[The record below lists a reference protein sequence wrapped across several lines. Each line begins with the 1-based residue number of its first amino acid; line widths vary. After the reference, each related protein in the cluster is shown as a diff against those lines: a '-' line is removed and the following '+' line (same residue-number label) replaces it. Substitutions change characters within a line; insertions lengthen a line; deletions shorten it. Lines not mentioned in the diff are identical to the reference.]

1 MKKIKEKPMLA
12 ERIKEKAVSTPRELL
27 RKGLD
32 DGSERLRMQLRDT
45 AQHGQADEY
54 GGDTIEDTAARGLR
68 RAEKELTRQ
77 RKKRPQEQ
85 PPEGGA
91 STADGTVQKYSA
103 IKGKDTTSAGSQPQS
118 AAERGR
124 QQARQN
130 AAQKAAKVKAKDT
143 YIGAQ
148 TETQVTVAA
157 EPQRQG
163 QQAFIRERGRRVAS
177 QQQRRQRQERQ
188 RILHRN
194 EAPHTNG
201 FGCGS
206 TESKVDGLTRGSKI
220 NERNRIQSPK
230 NHQAPLPRELKQT
243 ASSLPKTRES
253 SKLIGRVPEQTA
265 RSTATSASMAG
276 VQTAREAAEVGRY
289 QRTAK
294 AAQAA
299 IQKTTQTASRAL
311 RAIIAVAQNLLAAI
325 AAGGSTAVAMVLV
338 ICLIGLLIVSPF
350 GIFFSGE
357 DSGTGYTMPEAV
369 TMLNTEFTDRIEQI
383 KAENSYD
390 ELDMDNAGS
399 AAMVANWR
407 DVLAVYAVRTTTDAS
422 SPDEVATLTEEKL
435 NILRQI
441 FWDMNEISY
450 WLEMISGG
458 EDEED
463 TVILHIRVAVKDHL
477 QMAEAYHFTTE
488 QKKLLEELMQ
498 PEYEELF
505 MRLTGSYQDIA
516 LSDKEVAEI
525 MKNLPADL
533 SENRKQVVLTA
544 YQLLGRVHYF
554 WGGKSLVIGWDSRW
568 GMPMEVTA
576 EGSSTTGTVRPFGLD
591 CSGMVDWVFYN
602 QSGGQYV
609 IGHGGGA
616 TAQHSYCT
624 PIAWSDAQ
632 PGDLVFYPGD
642 SHVGIVCGFDSGGNI
657 MIIHCASGANNV
669 VVTGKIG
676 FTSIGRPEYFAD

>member
-1 MKKIKEKPMLA
+1 MKKIKEKPTLS
-12 ERIKEKAVSTPRELL
+12 ECIKEKAVSTPRELL

-32 DGSERLRMQLRDT
+32 DGSERLRTQLRDT

-77 RKKRPQEQ
+77 RKKKPQEQ
-85 PPEGGA
+85 PPKGGA
-91 STADGTVQKYSA
+91 PAADATEQKPSA

-118 AAERGR
+118 AAERGW

-130 AAQKAAKVKAKDT
+130 AAQKAAKVKTKDT

-163 QQAFIRERGRRVAS
+163 QRVFMEERGRKAARWQAEQKRAVS
-177 QQQRRQRQERQ
+177 RRRIKTAQALHSDRGGSAMPDRMRSEQIPHIKERA
-188 RILHRN
+188 
-194 EAPHTNG
+194 ET
-201 FGCGS
+201 
-206 TESKVDGLTRGSKI
+206 
-220 NERNRIQSPK
+220 
-230 NHQAPLPRELKQT
+230 
-243 ASSLPKTRES
+243 SLPKPARKKHLPMERDIVSVSPRSKKIADTAKTLES
-253 SKLIGRVPEQTA
+253 AQKQAVMLQSSA
-265 RSTATSASMAG
+265 R
-276 VQTAREAAEVGRY
+276 TAREAAVQTARY
-289 QRTAK
+289 QQAAK
-294 AAQAA
+294 AAQATA
-299 IQKTTQTASRAL
+299 QKASQAAGRAL
-311 RAIIAVAQNLLAAI
+311 RAILSAARSLAA
-325 AAGGSTAVAMVLV
+325 AMMAGGSTVLSMVLV
-338 ICLIGLLIVSPF
+338 ICLIGLLIASPF

-435 NILRQI
+435 DILRQI
-441 FWDMNEISY
+441 FWEMNEISY
-450 WLEMISGG
+450 WLETVPGG

-498 PEYEELF
+498 PEYQELF
-505 MRLTGSYQDIA
+505 AALTGSYQDIE
-516 LSDKEVAEI
+516 LSPDEVAKI
-525 MKNLPADL
+525 MENLPADL
-533 SENRKQVVLTA
+533 SEARREVVLTA

-616 TAQHSYCT
+616 TAQHSYCA
-624 PIAWSDAQ
+624 PIAWGDAQ

-642 SHVGIVCGFDSGGNI
+642 SHVGIVCGFDSSGNI
-657 MIIHCASGANNV
+657 MVIHCASSENNV
-669 VVTGKIG
+669 VVTGKSG

>member
-1 MKKIKEKPMLA
+1 MKKIKEKPTLS

-32 DGSERLRMQLRDT
+32 DGSERLRTQLRDT

-77 RKKRPQEQ
+77 RKKKTQEQ

-91 STADGTVQKYSA
+91 PAANSTVQKPSA
-103 IKGKDTTSAGSQPQS
+103 IKGKDTTSAGSQPQNV
-118 AAERGR
+118 AERGR

-130 AAQKAAKVKAKDT
+130 AAQKAAKVKTKDT

-163 QQAFIRERGRRVAS
+163 QRVFMEERGRKAARWQAEQKRAVS
-177 QQQRRQRQERQ
+177 RRRIKTAQALHSDRDGSAMPDRMRSEQIPHIKERA
-188 RILHRN
+188 
-194 EAPHTNG
+194 ET
-201 FGCGS
+201 
-206 TESKVDGLTRGSKI
+206 
-220 NERNRIQSPK
+220 
-230 NHQAPLPRELKQT
+230 
-243 ASSLPKTRES
+243 SLPKPARKKHLPMGRDIVSVSPRSKKIADTAKTLESAQKQAAMLQSNAHAARE
-253 SKLIGRVPEQTA
+253 A
-265 RSTATSASMAG
+265 A
-276 VQTAREAAEVGRY
+276 VQTARY
-289 QRTAK
+289 QQAAK
-294 AAQAA
+294 AVQATAQKASQAA
-299 IQKTTQTASRAL
+299 GRAL
-311 RAIIAVAQNLLAAI
+311 RSIIAAAQSLLAAI
-325 AAGGSTAVAMVLV
+325 VAGGSTVVAMVLV

-369 TMLNTEFTDRIEQI
+369 SVLNGEFAARIEQI
-383 KAENSYD
+383 KAENPYD

-399 AAMVANWR
+399 AAMISNWR
-407 DVLAVYAVRTTTDAS
+407 DVLAVYAVRTTTDNA
-422 SPDEVATLTEEKL
+422 SPDEVATLTEEKME
-435 NILRQI
+435 ILREI
-441 FWDMNEISY
+441 FWDMNAITYWTEIVP
-450 WLEMISGG
+450 GG
-458 EDEED
+458 KDEAD
-463 TVILHIRVAVKDHL
+463 TVILHITVTIKTHL
-477 QMAEAYHFTTE
+477 QMADEYQFNTE
-488 QKKLLEELMQ
+488 QRRLLEELMQ
-498 PEYEELF
+498 PKYQELF
-505 MRLTGSYQDIA
+505 MALTGSYQNIE
-516 LSDKEVAEI
+516 LSPENVAKI
-525 MKNLPADL
+525 MENLPADL
-533 SENRKQVVLTA
+533 SAERRQVVLTA
-544 YQLLGRVHYF
+544 YQLLGKVHYF
-554 WGGKSLVIGWDSRW
+554 WGGKSLIIGWDSRW
-568 GMPMEVTA
+568 GMPMKVTA

-642 SHVGIVCGFDSGGNI
+642 SHVGIVCGFDSSGNI
-657 MIIHCASGANNV
+657 MVIHCASGANNV
-669 VVTGKIG
+669 VVTGKSG
-676 FTSIGRPEYFAD
+676 FASIGRPEYFAD

>member
-1 MKKIKEKPMLA
+1 M
-12 ERIKEKAVSTPRELL
+12 ERIKEKPTLGERVKEKAVSAPKELL
-27 RKGLD
+27 HKGLD
-32 DGSERLRMQLRDT
+32 DGSERLRTQLRDT
-45 AQHGQADEY
+45 AQQGRRDEY

-68 RAEKELTRQ
+68 RAEKELLKQ
-77 RKKRPQEQ
+77 RKKKTKE
-85 PPEGGA
+85 
-91 STADGTVQKYSA
+91 
-103 IKGKDTTSAGSQPQS
+103 QS
-118 AAERGR
+118 ASPQGDASAPSSNSDVPPVIRTRETDAARAR
-124 QQARQN
+124 APSPPVREQARQAAMKQAVKTKN
-130 AAQKAAKVKAKDT
+130 AYISAQ
-143 YIGAQ
+143 G
-148 TETQVTVAA
+148 ETAVTSAP
-157 EPQRQG
+157 ESQRQG
-163 QQAFIRERGRRVAS
+163 QQTFIQEQGRKASRQQAKRRRAERRFRHQDDLRGDSLRTEGFKPTSRGRIKERGDI
-177 QQQRRQRQERQ
+177 QQPKKHQLPEPKTPNYAAGIVPKARE
-188 RILHRN
+188 
-194 EAPHTNG
+194 
-201 FGCGS
+201 
-206 TESKVDGLTRGSKI
+206 GSKSAVLSA
-220 NERNRIQSPK
+220 E
-230 NHQAPLPRELKQT
+230 QAVRSSTVHAT
-243 ASSLPKTRES
+243 A
-253 SKLIGRVPEQTA
+253 
-265 RSTATSASMAG
+265 AG
-276 VQTAREAAEVGRY
+276 THAAREAAMQMAKRQQMTKAAE
-289 QRTAK
+289 TATQK
-294 AAQAA
+294 TAQAA
-299 IQKTTQTASRAL
+299 GRAL
-311 RAIIAVAQNLLAAI
+311 RSIIAAAQSLLAAI
-325 AAGGSTAVAMVLV
+325 AAGGSTVVAMVLV

-369 TMLNTEFTDRIEQI
+369 SVLNGEFAARIEQI
-383 KAENSYD
+383 KAENPYD

-399 AAMVANWR
+399 AAMISNWR

-435 NILRQI
+435 DILRQI

-450 WLEMISGG
+450 WLETVPDGK
-458 EDEED
+458 DEED

-525 MKNLPADL
+525 MEKLPADL
-533 SENRKQVVLTA
+533 SEERKQVVLTA
-544 YQLLGRVHYF
+544 YQLLGKVHYF
-554 WGGKSLVIGWDSRW
+554 WGGKSLIIGWDSRW
-568 GMPMEVTA
+568 GMPMKVTA

>member
-1 MKKIKEKPMLA
+1 MKKIKEKPTLS
-12 ERIKEKAVSTPRELL
+12 ERIKEKTVSTPRELL
-27 RKGLD
+27 RRGLD
-32 DGSERLRMQLRDT
+32 DGSERLRTQLRDT

-91 STADGTVQKYSA
+91 PTADGTEQKPSA
-103 IKGKDTTSAGSQPQS
+103 IKGKDTTSAGSQPRS

-130 AAQKAAKVKAKDT
+130 AAQKAAKVKTKDT

-163 QQAFIRERGRRVAS
+163 QRVFMEERGRKVARWQAEQKRAVS
-177 QQQRRQRQERQ
+177 RRQVKTAQALPSDRD
-188 RILHRN
+188 
-194 EAPHTNG
+194 
-201 FGCGS
+201 GS
-206 TESKVDGLTRGSKI
+206 AMPDRKRSA
-220 NERNRIQSPK
+220 
-230 NHQAPLPRELKQT
+230 QAPRIKERT
-243 ASSLPKTRES
+243 MSSLPKLARKDLLAVERDIVSAPLHSRKMADTAKTLES
-253 SKLIGRVPEQTA
+253 AQKQAAMLQSNA
-265 RSTATSASMAG
+265 HA
-276 VQTAREAAEVGRY
+276 AREAAVQTTRY
-289 QRTAK
+289 QQAAK
-294 AAQAA
+294 AVQATAQKAS
-299 IQKTTQTASRAL
+299 QTAGRAL
-311 RAIIAVAQNLLAAI
+311 RAILSAARSLAA
-325 AAGGSTAVAMVLV
+325 AMMAGGSTVLSMVLV
-338 ICLIGLLIVSPF
+338 ICLIGLLIASPF

-383 KAENSYD
+383 KVDNPHD
-390 ELDMDNAGS
+390 ELNMDNAGS

-407 DVLAVYAVRTTTDAS
+407 DVLAVYAVRTTTDAA

-435 NILRQI
+435 DILRQI
-441 FWDMNEISY
+441 FWDMNAISY
-450 WLEMISGG
+450 WVETISGD
-458 EDEED
+458 EDESD
-463 TVILHIRVAVKDHL
+463 TVILHITVTVKDHL
-477 QMAEAYHFTTE
+477 QMADEYRFNAE
-488 QKKLLEELMQ
+488 QHKLLGELMQ

-505 MRLTGSYQDIA
+505 MRLTGSYQDIE
-516 LSDKEVAEI
+516 LSPDEVAKI
-525 MKNLPADL
+525 MENLPADL
-533 SENRKQVVLTA
+533 SEARREVVLTA

-624 PIAWSDAQ
+624 PIDWSDAQ
-632 PGDLVFYPGD
+632 PGDLVFYPED
-642 SHVGIVCGFDSGGNI
+642 SHVGIVCGFDSSNVL
-657 MIIHCASGANNV
+657 IIHCASGYNNV
-669 VVTGKIG
+669 VVTGKSG
-676 FTSIGRPEYFAD
+676 FTSIGRPTYYGT

>member
-1 MKKIKEKPMLA
+1 M
-12 ERIKEKAVSTPRELL
+12 ERIKEKPTLGERVKEKAVSAPKELL

-32 DGSERLRMQLRDT
+32 DGSERLRTQLRDT
-45 AQHGQADEY
+45 AQQGRRDEY
-54 GGDTIEDTAARGLR
+54 GGDTIEDTAVRGLR

-77 RKKRPQEQ
+77 RKKKPQEQ
-85 PPEGGA
+85 PTEGGA
-91 STADGTVQKYSA
+91 PAADATEQKSSA
-103 IKGKDTTSAGSQPQS
+103 IKGKDTTSAVSQPQT

-124 QQARQN
+124 QQTRQN
-130 AAQKAAKVKAKDT
+130 AAQKAAKVKTKDT

-157 EPQRQG
+157 DPQRQG
-163 QQAFIRERGRRVAS
+163 QRVFMEERGRKAAQWQAEQKRAVS
-177 QQQRRQRQERQ
+177 RRQVKTAQALRSD
-188 RILHRN
+188 
-194 EAPHTNG
+194 G
-201 FGCGS
+201 GGS
-206 TESKVDGLTRGSKI
+206 AIPDRKRSA
-220 NERNRIQSPK
+220 
-230 NHQAPLPRELKQT
+230 QAPRIKERT
-243 ASSLPKTRES
+243 MSSLPKS
-253 SKLIGRVPEQTA
+253 A
-265 RSTATSASMAG
+265 RKDHLAVERDIVSASPHSRKMADTAKTLESA
-276 VQTAREAAEVGRY
+276 QKQAAMLQSNAHAAREAAVQTTRY
-289 QRTAK
+289 QQAAK
-294 AAQAA
+294 AVQATAQKASQAA
-299 IQKTTQTASRAL
+299 GRAL
-311 RAIIAVAQNLLAAI
+311 RAILSAARSLAA
-325 AAGGSTAVAMVLV
+325 AMMAGGSTVLSMALV
-338 ICLIGLLIVSPF
+338 ICLIGLLVASPF

-357 DSGTGYTMPEAV
+357 DSGTRYTMPEAV

-383 KAENSYD
+383 KAENPHD

-399 AAMVANWR
+399 AAMISNWR

-435 NILRQI
+435 DILRQI
-441 FWDMNEISY
+441 FWDMNAISY
-450 WLEMISGG
+450 WVETISGDK
-458 EDEED
+458 DESD
-463 TVILHIRVAVKDHL
+463 TVILHITVTVKDHL
-477 QMAEAYHFTTE
+477 QMADEYRFNAE
-488 QKKLLEELMQ
+488 QHKLLEELMQ
-498 PEYEELF
+498 PEYQELF
-505 MRLTGSYQDIA
+505 AALTGSYQDIE
-516 LSDKEVAEI
+516 LSPDEVAKI
-525 MKNLPADL
+525 MENLPADL
-533 SENRKQVVLTA
+533 SEARREVVLTA

-616 TAQHSYCT
+616 AAQHSYCT

-669 VVTGKIG
+669 VVTSKEG
-676 FTSIGRPEYFAD
+676 FTAVSRPFYYSK

>member
-1 MKKIKEKPMLA
+1 MEKIKEKPALSQ
-12 ERIKEKAVSTPRELL
+12 RVKEKAVSAPRELL
-27 RKGLD
+27 HRGLD
-32 DGSERLRMQLRDT
+32 DGSERLRTQLRDT

-54 GGDTIEDTAARGLR
+54 GGDAIEDTAASGLR
-68 RAEKELTRQ
+68 RAEKEFTQQ
-77 RKKRPQEQ
+77 RKKKPQEQ

-91 STADGTVQKYSA
+91 PAADATEQKPAA
-103 IKGKDTTSAGSQPQS
+103 IKGKDTTSAVSQPQT

-124 QQARQN
+124 QQARQD
-130 AAQKAAKVKAKDT
+130 AVQKAAKVKTKET

-148 TETQVTVAA
+148 TETQVTMAA

-163 QQAFIRERGRRVAS
+163 QRVFMEERGRKAARWQAEKKRAVS
-177 QQQRRQRQERQ
+177 QHQVKTAQAVRSDGGGSAMPDRKRSAQTPRIKER
-188 RILHRN
+188 
-194 EAPHTNG
+194 TM
-201 FGCGS
+201 
-206 TESKVDGLTRGSKI
+206 
-220 NERNRIQSPK
+220 
-230 NHQAPLPRELKQT
+230 
-243 ASSLPKTRES
+243 SSLPKSARKDRLPMERDIVSASPRSKKIADAAKTLES
-253 SKLIGRVPEQTA
+253 SQKQAAMLQ
-265 RSTATSASMAG
+265 SSAHA
-276 VQTAREAAEVGRY
+276 AREAAVQTTRY
-289 QRTAK
+289 QQAAK
-294 AAQAA
+294 AAQATA
-299 IQKTTQTASRAL
+299 QKASQAAGRAL
-311 RAIIAVAQNLLAAI
+311 RAILSAARSLAA
-325 AAGGSTAVAMVLV
+325 AMMAGGSTVLSMVLV
-338 ICLIGLLIVSPF
+338 ICLIGLLIASPF

-407 DVLAVYAVRTTTDAS
+407 DVLAVYAVRTTTDAA

-435 NILRQI
+435 DILRQI

-450 WLEMISGG
+450 WLETISGG

-463 TVILHIRVAVKDHL
+463 TVILHIQVTIKNAL
-477 QMAEAYHFTTE
+477 QMAEEYQFTAE

-525 MKNLPADL
+525 MKKLPADL
-533 SENRKQVVLTA
+533 SEERKQVVLTA
-544 YQLLGRVHYF
+544 YQLLGKVNYF
-554 WGGKSLVIGWDSRW
+554 WGGKSLVLGWDSRW
-568 GMPMEVTA
+568 GTPMEVTA
-576 EGSSTTGTVRPFGLD
+576 AGSSSSGNVRPFGLD
-591 CSGMVDWVFYN
+591 CSGFVDWVFYN
-602 QSGGQYV
+602 VTDGSYV

-616 TAQHSYCT
+616 SSQHSYCT
-624 PIAWSDAQ
+624 DISWSDAQ

-642 SHVGIVCGFDSGGNI
+642 SHVGIVCGFDSSGNI
-657 MIIHCASGANNV
+657 MVIHCASSENNV
-669 VVTGKIG
+669 VVTGKSG

>member
-1 MKKIKEKPMLA
+1 MKKIKEKPTLS

-27 RKGLD
+27 HRGLD
-32 DGSERLRMQLRDT
+32 DGSERLRTQLRDT

-54 GGDTIEDTAARGLR
+54 GGDAIEDTAASGLH
-68 RAEKELTRQ
+68 RAEKELLKQ
-77 RKKRPQEQ
+77 RKKKNTE
-85 PPEGGA
+85 
-91 STADGTVQKYSA
+91 
-103 IKGKDTTSAGSQPQS
+103 QS
-118 AAERGR
+118 ASPQGDASAPSSNSDVPPAIRTRETDAARAR
-124 QQARQN
+124 APSPPVREQARQAAMKQAVKTKN
-130 AAQKAAKVKAKDT
+130 AYISTQRKTVMTAAP
-143 YIGAQ
+143 
-148 TETQVTVAA
+148 

-163 QQAFIRERGRRVAS
+163 QQAFIQEQGRKASRQQAQRRRAERRFQRQDDLRGDSLCSEGFEPTSRGRIKERGGI
-177 QQQRRQRQERQ
+177 QPPKKRQFPEPKTPNHAAGIVPKARE
-188 RILHRN
+188 
-194 EAPHTNG
+194 
-201 FGCGS
+201 
-206 TESKVDGLTRGSKI
+206 GSKSAVLSS
-220 NERNRIQSPK
+220 E
-230 NHQAPLPRELKQT
+230 QAMHSTTVHAT
-243 ASSLPKTRES
+243 A
-253 SKLIGRVPEQTA
+253 
-265 RSTATSASMAG
+265 AG
-276 VQTAREAAEVGRY
+276 THVAREAAMQMAKRQQMTKAAE
-289 QRTAK
+289 TATQK
-294 AAQAA
+294 TAQAA
-299 IQKTTQTASRAL
+299 GRAL
-311 RAIIAVAQNLLAAI
+311 RAIIAAAQSLLAAI
-325 AAGGSTAVAMVLV
+325 AAGGSTVVAMVLV

-357 DSGTGYTMPEAV
+357 DSGTGYTMPDAV
-369 TMLNTEFTDRIEQI
+369 SMLNSEFAARIEQI

-407 DVLAVYAVRTTTDAS
+407 DVLAVYAVRTTTDNA
-422 SPDEVATLTEEKL
+422 SPDEVATLTEEKME
-435 NILRQI
+435 ILREI
-441 FWDMNEISY
+441 FWDMNAISY
-450 WLEMISGG
+450 HLETVSGG
-458 EDEED
+458 EDEGD
-463 TVILHIRVAVKDHL
+463 TVILRITVTVKDYL
-477 QMAEAYHFTTE
+477 QMADEYRFNAD
-488 QKKLLEELMQ
+488 QRKLLEELMQ
-498 PEYEELF
+498 PEYQELF
-505 MRLTGSYQDIA
+505 AALTGSYQDIE
-516 LSDKEVAEI
+516 LSPDEVAKI
-525 MKNLPADL
+525 MENLPADL
-533 SENRKQVVLTA
+533 SEARREVVLTA

>member
-1 MKKIKEKPMLA
+1 MKKIKEKPTLS

-27 RKGLD
+27 HRGLD
-32 DGSERLRMQLRDT
+32 DGSERLRTQLRDT

-54 GGDTIEDTAARGLR
+54 GGDTIEDTAAHGLR

-77 RKKRPQEQ
+77 RKKKPQEQ
-85 PPEGGA
+85 PSEGGA
-91 STADGTVQKYSA
+91 PAADATEQKPSA
-103 IKGKDTTSAGSQPQS
+103 IKEKDITSAGSQPQT

-124 QQARQN
+124 QQASQN
-130 AAQKAAKVKAKDT
+130 AVQKAAKVKTKDT

-148 TETQVTVAA
+148 TETQVTMAA

-163 QQAFIRERGRRVAS
+163 QRVFMEERGRKAARWQAEQKQAVSRHQVKTA
-177 QQQRRQRQERQ
+177 QA
-188 RILHRN
+188 LHSDRD
-194 EAPHTNG
+194 
-201 FGCGS
+201 GS
-206 TESKVDGLTRGSKI
+206 TMPDRKRSAQTPRIK
-220 NERNRIQSPK
+220 ER
-230 NHQAPLPRELKQT
+230 AAT
-243 ASSLPKTRES
+243 SLPKSARKHSLPMERKVSPTLSRSRKTGDAVKAAES
-253 SKLIGRVPEQTA
+253 AQKQAVMLQS
-265 RSTATSASMAG
+265 SAHA
-276 VQTAREAAEVGRY
+276 AREAVVQTTRY
-289 QRTAK
+289 QQAAK
-294 AAQAA
+294 AAQA
-299 IQKTTQTASRAL
+299 TASQAAGRAL
-311 RAIIAVAQNLLAAI
+311 RAILSAARSLAA
-325 AAGGSTAVAMVLV
+325 AMMAGGSTVLSMVLV
-338 ICLIGLLIVSPF
+338 ICLIGLLIASPF

-383 KAENSYD
+383 KAENPHD

-399 AAMVANWR
+399 AAMISNWR

-435 NILRQI
+435 DILRQI
-441 FWDMNEISY
+441 FWDMNAISY
-450 WLEMISGG
+450 WVETISGDK
-458 EDEED
+458 DESD
-463 TVILHIRVAVKDHL
+463 TAILHITVTVKDHL
-477 QMAEAYHFTTE
+477 QMADEYRFTAD
-488 QKKLLEELMQ
+488 QRKLLEELMQ
-498 PEYEELF
+498 PEYQELF
-505 MRLTGSYQDIA
+505 AALTGSYQDIE
-516 LSDKEVAEI
+516 LSPDEVAKI
-525 MKNLPADL
+525 MENLPADL
-533 SENRKQVVLTA
+533 SEARREVVLTA

-642 SHVGIVCGFDSGGNI
+642 SHVGIVCGFDSGDNI

-669 VVTGKIG
+669 VVTSKEG
-676 FTSIGRPEYFAD
+676 FTAVSRPFYYSK

>member
-1 MKKIKEKPMLA
+1 M
-12 ERIKEKAVSTPRELL
+12 ERIKEKPTLGERVKEKAVSAPKELL

-32 DGSERLRMQLRDT
+32 DGSERLRTQLRDT

-77 RKKRPQEQ
+77 RKKKQQEQ

-91 STADGTVQKYSA
+91 PAADATEQKPSA
-103 IKGKDTTSAGSQPQS
+103 INGKDTTSAGPQPQS

-130 AAQKAAKVKAKDT
+130 AAQKAAKVKTKDT

-148 TETQVTVAA
+148 TETQVA

-163 QQAFIRERGRRVAS
+163 QRVFMEERGRKAARWQAEQKRAVS
-177 QQQRRQRQERQ
+177 RRRIKTAQALHSDRDGSAMPDRMRSEQIPHIKERA
-188 RILHRN
+188 
-194 EAPHTNG
+194 ET
-201 FGCGS
+201 
-206 TESKVDGLTRGSKI
+206 
-220 NERNRIQSPK
+220 
-230 NHQAPLPRELKQT
+230 
-243 ASSLPKTRES
+243 SLPKPARKKHLPMERDIVS
-253 SKLIGRVPEQTA
+253 VSPRSKKIADTA
-265 RSTATSASMAG
+265 RTLESAQKQAVMLQSSAR
-276 VQTAREAAEVGRY
+276 TAREAAVQTARY
-289 QRTAK
+289 QQAAK
-294 AAQAA
+294 AAQATA
-299 IQKTTQTASRAL
+299 QKASQAAGRAL
-311 RAIIAVAQNLLAAI
+311 RAILSAARSLAA
-325 AAGGSTAVAMVLV
+325 AMMAGGSTVLSMVLV
-338 ICLIGLLIVSPF
+338 ICLIGLLIASPF

-383 KAENSYD
+383 KVENPHD

-435 NILRQI
+435 DILRQI

-450 WLEMISGG
+450 WLETISGG

-525 MKNLPADL
+525 MEKLPADL
-533 SENRKQVVLTA
+533 SEERKQVVLTA
-544 YQLLGRVHYF
+544 YQLLGKVHYF
-554 WGGKSLVIGWDSRW
+554 WGGKSLIIGWDSRW
-568 GMPMEVTA
+568 GMPMKVTA

-616 TAQHSYCT
+616 TAQHSYCA
-624 PIAWSDAQ
+624 PIAWSDAK

-642 SHVGIVCGFDSGGNI
+642 SHVGIVCGFDSSGNI
-657 MIIHCASGANNV
+657 MVIHCASSENNV

>member
-1 MKKIKEKPMLA
+1 MKKIKEKPTLS

-32 DGSERLRMQLRDT
+32 DGSERLRTQLRDT

-77 RKKRPQEQ
+77 RKKKPQEQ

-91 STADGTVQKYSA
+91 PAADATGQKPSA
-103 IKGKDTTSAGSQPQS
+103 IKEKDTTSAGSQPQT

-124 QQARQN
+124 QQAHQN
-130 AAQKAAKVKAKDT
+130 AAQKAAKVKTKDT

-163 QQAFIRERGRRVAS
+163 QRVFMEERGRKAARWQAEQKRAVS
-177 QQQRRQRQERQ
+177 RRRIKTAQALHSDRDGSAMPDRMRSEQIPHIKERA
-188 RILHRN
+188 
-194 EAPHTNG
+194 ET
-201 FGCGS
+201 
-206 TESKVDGLTRGSKI
+206 
-220 NERNRIQSPK
+220 
-230 NHQAPLPRELKQT
+230 
-243 ASSLPKTRES
+243 SLPKPARKKHLPMGRDIVSVSPRSKKIADTAKTLESAQKQAAMLQSNAHAARE
-253 SKLIGRVPEQTA
+253 A
-265 RSTATSASMAG
+265 A
-276 VQTAREAAEVGRY
+276 VQTARY
-289 QRTAK
+289 QQAAK
-294 AAQAA
+294 AVQATAQKASQAA
-299 IQKTTQTASRAL
+299 GRAL
-311 RAIIAVAQNLLAAI
+311 RAILSAARSLAA
-325 AAGGSTAVAMVLV
+325 AMMAGGSTVLSMVLV
-338 ICLIGLLIVSPF
+338 ICLIGLLVASPF

-383 KAENSYD
+383 KAENPHD

-399 AAMVANWR
+399 AAMISNWR

-435 NILRQI
+435 DILRQI
-441 FWDMNEISY
+441 FWDMNAISY
-450 WLEMISGG
+450 WVETISGDK
-458 EDEED
+458 DESD
-463 TVILHIRVAVKDHL
+463 TVILHITVTVKDHL
-477 QMAEAYHFTTE
+477 QMADEYRFNAE
-488 QKKLLEELMQ
+488 QHKLLEELMQ
-498 PEYEELF
+498 PEYQELF
-505 MRLTGSYQDIA
+505 AALTGSYQDIE
-516 LSDKEVAEI
+516 LSPDEVAKI
-525 MKNLPADL
+525 MENLPADL
-533 SENRKQVVLTA
+533 SEARREVVLTA

-624 PIAWSDAQ
+624 PIDWSDAQ
-632 PGDLVFYPGD
+632 PGDLVFYPED
-642 SHVGIVCGFDSGGNI
+642 SHVGIVCGFDGSGNVL
-657 MIIHCASGANNV
+657 IIHCASSENNV
-669 VVTGKIG
+669 VVTGKSG